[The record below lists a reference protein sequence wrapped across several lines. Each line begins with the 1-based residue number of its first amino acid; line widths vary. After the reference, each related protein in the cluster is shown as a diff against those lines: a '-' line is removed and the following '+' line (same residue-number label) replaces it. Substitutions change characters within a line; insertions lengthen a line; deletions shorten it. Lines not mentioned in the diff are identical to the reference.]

1 MGKPYSVARSIVVQA
16 DAARLHELV
25 NDFRHWTTWSPWED
39 LDPALERTYRG
50 PESGTGAQYEW
61 SGNKQAGSGTMRITS
76 VTDEAI
82 AIDLTFVKPFPSQ
95 NRVLFSFVPVTSG
108 ENTGATKVTWGMQG
122 ELNGLMRVVTKV
134 RPMDAMIGPDLERG
148 LAQLK
153 AEAEA

>member
-1 MGKPYSVARSIVVQA
+1 MGKPFSISRSIVIAA
-16 DAARLHELV
+16 DTARVHALV

-50 PESGTGAQYEW
+50 PESGTGAEYEW
-61 SGNKQAGSGTMRITS
+61 AGNKQAGSGTMRITS

-82 AIDLTFVKPFPSQ
+82 AVDLTFVKPFRSQ
-95 NRVLFSFVPVTSG
+95 NRVLFTFAPVVDG
-108 ENTGATKVTWGMQG
+108 TKVTWGMQG
-122 ELNGLMRVVTKV
+122 ELNGLMAVVTKV

-153 AEAEA
+153 AEAEGS